1 MFVLTLSSSDL
12 VALSPSSFTSLLLG
26 QYYIERKSNNKTF
39 FLNGVYFFLPCS
51 KCFQY
56 FQSVINLLVNLNKK
70 QCTERIWR
78 INVFKQGSTCTALH
92 SAYHK
97 YTKTWMYTSNNCAH
111 LTVHHPCNFKD
122 RGYLSKKIYTHCTP

>member
-26 QYYIERKSNNKTF
+26 QYHIGRKSNNKTY
-39 FLNGVYFFLPCS
+39 FLFNGVPNIFFLPCS

-70 QCTERIWR
+70 QCTERI
-78 INVFKQGSTCTALH
+78 
-92 SAYHK
+92 
-97 YTKTWMYTSNNCAH
+97 
-111 LTVHHPCNFKD
+111 
-122 RGYLSKKIYTHCTP
+122 